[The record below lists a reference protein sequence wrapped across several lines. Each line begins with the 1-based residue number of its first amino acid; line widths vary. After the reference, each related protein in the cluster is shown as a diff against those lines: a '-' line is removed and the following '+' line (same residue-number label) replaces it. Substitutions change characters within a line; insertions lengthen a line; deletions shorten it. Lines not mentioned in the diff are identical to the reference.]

1 MIYVIPTETAEP
13 LKGEDLTA
21 ALGKDFARQ
30 DFARQDFARQDFA
43 RQDFARKLPY
53 SHMVYHTT

>member
-13 LKGEDLTA
+13 LKVEDLTA

-30 DFARQDFARQDFA
+30 DFARQI
-43 RQDFARKLPY
+43 PY
-53 SHMVYHTT
+53 SDYRSELYITPL

>member
-13 LKGEDLTA
+13 LIVEDLTA

-30 DFARQDFARQDFA
+30 DFARQGHLIFYRPD
-43 RQDFARKLPY
+43 
-53 SHMVYHTT
+53 

>member
-13 LKGEDLTA
+13 LKVEDLTA

-30 DFARQDFARQDFA
+30 DFARQDFARQIPCSEY
-43 RQDFARKLPY
+43 RSELYITPL
-53 SHMVYHTT
+53 